1 MKVAVIL
8 GGTSY
13 EKDVLVYKE
22 TDNEFYT
29 GVYRSKS
36 GKFIIIWNSST
47 LVSDYHILK
56 TDNPNLSPSDL
67 STFLAKEKALSISKD
82 YPGSLV
88 LGCDQICLLND
99 RIFEKPGTKENA
111 VNALK
116 ELRSNEHFLIGSY
129 VFVKNEYV
137 ISTKLIKTS
146 MIMKD
151 LTDHEINAYVDEDR
165 PFSSCGS
172 YMFEKNGYKLFKET
186 NGSLEAINGLPFN
199 ELKETINE
207 HL

>member
-1 MKVAVIL
+1 M
-8 GGTSY
+8 
-13 EKDVLVYKE
+13 
-22 TDNEFYT
+22 
-29 GVYRSKS
+29 RSKD
-36 GKFIIIWNSST
+36 FILASSSAIRISI
-47 LVSDYHILK
+47 LEKYSIPFIHIPPTCNEDKLK

>member
-1 MKVAVIL
+1 LRSEDFIL
-8 GGTSY
+8 ASSSAIRISIL
-13 EKDVLVYKE
+13 EKHSIPFKHIPPAC
-22 TDNEFYT
+22 NED
-29 GVYRSKS
+29 K
-36 GKFIIIWNSST
+36 
-47 LVSDYHILK
+47 LK
-56 TDNPNLSPSDL
+56 TDNPSLSPSDL

-82 YPGSLV
+82 NPDSLV
-88 LGCDQICLLND
+88 LGCDQICLFNN

-111 VNALK
+111 INNLK

-129 VFVKNEYV
+129 VFVKNREV

-146 MIMKD
+146 MIMRN
-151 LTDHEINAYVDEDR
+151 LTDQEIHAYVDEDK
-165 PFSSCGS
+165 PFNSCGS

>member
-1 MKVAVIL
+1 MRSEDFIL
-8 GGTSY
+8 ASSSAIRISIL
-13 EKDVLVYKE
+13 EKYPIPFKHIPP
-22 TDNEFYT
+22 TCNED
-29 GVYRSKS
+29 K
-36 GKFIIIWNSST
+36 
-47 LVSDYHILK
+47 LK
-56 TDNPNLSPSDL
+56 IDNPNLSPSDL

-82 YPGSLV
+82 YSGSLV
-88 LGCDQICLLND
+88 LGCDQICLLNNK
-99 RIFEKPGTKENA
+99 IFEKPVTKENA
-111 VNALK
+111 INTLK

-129 VFVKNEYV
+129 VFVKNGVV

-151 LTDHEINAYVDEDR
+151 LTDHEIHAYVDEDK

-207 HL
+207 YL

>member
-1 MKVAVIL
+1 M
-8 GGTSY
+8 
-13 EKDVLVYKE
+13 
-22 TDNEFYT
+22 
-29 GVYRSKS
+29 RSKD
-36 GKFIIIWNSST
+36 FILASSSAIRISI
-47 LVSDYHILK
+47 LEKYSIPFIHRPPICNEDKLK

-82 YPGSLV
+82 YPDCLV

-129 VFVKNEYV
+129 VFVKNGEV

-151 LTDHEINAYVDEDR
+151 LTDHEIQAYVDEDR
-165 PFSSCGS
+165 PFNSCGS

-207 HL
+207 YL

>member
-1 MKVAVIL
+1 MRSEDFIL
-8 GGTSY
+8 ASSSAIRISIL
-13 EKDVLVYKE
+13 EKYSISFKHIPP
-22 TDNEFYT
+22 TCNED
-29 GVYRSKS
+29 K
-36 GKFIIIWNSST
+36 
-47 LVSDYHILK
+47 LK

-82 YPGSLV
+82 YPDSLV

-129 VFVKNEYV
+129 VFVKNGEV

-151 LTDHEINAYVDEDR
+151 LTDHEIHAYVDKDR

>member
-1 MKVAVIL
+1 M
-8 GGTSY
+8 
-13 EKDVLVYKE
+13 
-22 TDNEFYT
+22 
-29 GVYRSKS
+29 RSKD
-36 GKFIIIWNSST
+36 FILASSSAIRISILEKYSIPFIHVPPT
-47 LVSDYHILK
+47 CNEDKLK